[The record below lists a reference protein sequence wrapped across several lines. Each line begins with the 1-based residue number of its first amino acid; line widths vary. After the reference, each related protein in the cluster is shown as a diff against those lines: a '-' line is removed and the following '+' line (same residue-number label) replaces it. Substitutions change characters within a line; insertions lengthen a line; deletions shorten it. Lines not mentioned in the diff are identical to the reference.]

1 MYTPEELKEA
11 GLDDFRVFL
20 CQVWDFL
27 GLPKPTPVQLDIAY
41 TLQHGERRMVIEAF
55 RGVGKSWIT
64 VAFVLWILLLDPQK
78 KIMIVSASETHAT
91 NFTTFCKQLINGM
104 ELLHHLRPQ
113 GNQRDSNLAF
123 DVGPA
128 HPDLSPSV
136 KSVGITGQLTGSR
149 ADLIVPDD
157 VESPKNSYTHGLRER
172 IATLVK
178 EFDAVLKPGGQILY
192 LGTPQ
197 VESSL
202 YERLPAR
209 GYTVH
214 VWTSEIPEKT
224 LPYRGRLAPFIVRLM
239 EKGLTAHTPVEPT
252 RFGVADLNERRLS
265 YGAAA
270 YALQFMLDT
279 SPSSI
284 DKHPLKLRDL
294 IVQDVD
300 SELGHVRVVWGGD
313 TDSMIQDL
321 SSGGFDGDVYHR
333 PVWKS
338 DEMSKFTETV
348 MFVDPSGRGGDETS
362 YAIVR
367 ILFSQLYLVAC
378 GGYTDGFAEATLE
391 ALAAKAARYGVNTIL
406 VEPNYGGG
414 MFTSLLR
421 PYVMKVAKARIED
434 AEWAKGQ
441 KEGRIL
447 DIMQP
452 IVQSHRLTVS
462 RKVIEE
468 DLPVQQ
474 DTPQYSLIQQF
485 TRMER
490 TKGALAHEDRLE
502 AVAGACAY
510 FTAKL
515 DRDQEKAHEC
525 HKDSLLEAEMEK
537 FFEHAFNIGTPVDLK
552 WA

>member
-1 MYTPEELKEA
+1 MYTLEELQEA

-20 CQVWDFL
+20 CQVWDYL
-27 GLPKPTPVQLDIAY
+27 KLPKPTPVQLDIAY

-64 VAFVLWILLLDPQK
+64 VAFVLWVLLIDPQK
-78 KIMIVSASETHAT
+78 KIMVVSASETHAT

-104 ELLHHLRPQ
+104 ELLQHLRPH

-128 HPDLSPSV
+128 NPDLSPSV

-157 VESPKNSYTHGLRER
+157 IESPKNSYTHGLRER
-172 IATLVK
+172 IAELVK
-178 EFDAVLKPGGQILY
+178 EFDSVLKPGGQVLY

-197 VESSL
+197 VEDSL
-202 YERLPAR
+202 YEKMPAR

-214 VWTSEIPEKT
+214 VWPAEVPTKISS
-224 LPYRGRLAPFIVRLM
+224 YRGRLAQFIIRMV
-239 EKGLTAHTPVEPT
+239 EKGVPAHTPVEPS
-252 RFGVADLNERRLS
+252 RFPATELAERRLS
-265 YGAAA
+265 YGTAGF
-270 YALQFMLDT
+270 ALQFMLDT
-279 SPSSI
+279 SPASVE
-284 DKHPLKLRDL
+284 KNPLKLHDL
-294 IVQDVD
+294 MVQDVD
-300 SELGHVRVVWGGD
+300 SELGHVRTVWGRD
-313 TDSMIQDL
+313 KDSLIQDL
-321 SSGGFDGDVYHR
+321 PSGGLQGDAYHR
-333 PVWKS
+333 PAWKS

-367 ILFSQLYLVAC
+367 LLFSQLYLVAS
-378 GGYTDGFAEATLE
+378 GGYVDGFAEATLE
-391 ALAAKAARYGVNTIL
+391 GLAAKAARYGVHTIL

-414 MFTSLLR
+414 MFTSLLK
-421 PYVMKVAKARIED
+421 PYVMKVASTRIED

-474 DTPQYSLIQQF
+474 ETPKYSLIQQF

-515 DRDQEKAHEC
+515 DRDQEKSHAS
-525 HKDSLLEAEMEK
+525 HKDDLLEQEIERFM
-537 FFEHAFNIGTPVDLK
+537 EHAFNIGTPTELK